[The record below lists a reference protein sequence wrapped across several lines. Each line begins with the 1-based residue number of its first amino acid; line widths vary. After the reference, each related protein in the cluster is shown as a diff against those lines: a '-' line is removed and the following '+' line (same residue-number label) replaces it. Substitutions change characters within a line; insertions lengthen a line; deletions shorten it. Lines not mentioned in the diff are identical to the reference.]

1 MVLYIELKPS
11 ISSSRMWAQMLIK
24 WLIYFIIGFSMSWA
38 FRDEYQLFIMEP
50 NTRGMWVISLWL
62 ILGLLMDVGLQLL
75 KLRYRAFCSK
85 NAPWIYVVFVLLQ
98 SVMTFLFFNNIGIQ
112 MNPWLRSEFN
122 LLIVILITVFPGLH
136 LELMTQRIEQKY
148 HPIWPI
154 INIFERG
161 FILYCFYFGNLY
173 LVFMPL
179 SLRIISTVIPQK
191 NLKRSDQLYQAV
203 LNLLIMG
210 FVLVVT
216 MLIAGPDILNMF
228 FRNY

>member
-1 MVLYIELKPS
+1 MVLYIEFKPNVS
-11 ISSSRMWAQMLIK
+11 HRRFFTVLSIK
-24 WLIYFIIGFSMSWA
+24 WIVFISLGYFMAWA
-38 FRDEYQLFIMEP
+38 FREEYQLFIMEP

-98 SVMTFLFFNNIGIQ
+98 LVMTFLFFNNIGIQ